1 MVLPS
6 NGLRIKAGVQWRAF
20 DDGLVVYVPETC
32 ETHLLDT
39 AWLQALAGFD
49 AAAST
54 AASQSSLH
62 PAPAI
67 TAAEWQSLVD
77 LKILD
82 AIT

>member
-6 NGLRIKAGVQWRAF
+6 HGLRIKVGVQWRAF

-49 AAAST
+49 AAAAT
-54 AASQSSLH
+54 AASQGSLH
-62 PAPAI
+62 QAPAI
-67 TAAEWQSLVD
+67 TASEWQSLVD

>member
-6 NGLRIKAGVQWRAF
+6 HSLRVKVGVQWRAF
-20 DDGLVVYVPETC
+20 DDGLVVYVSETC

-39 AWLQALAGFD
+39 AWLQALVGFD
-49 AAAST
+49 AAAPT
-54 AASQSSLH
+54 AASQGSLH
-62 PAPAI
+62 QAPAI
-67 TAAEWQSLVD
+67 TVSEWQSLVD

>member
-6 NGLRIKAGVQWRAF
+6 HSLRIKSGVQWRAF

-49 AAAST
+49 AAAAT
-54 AASQSSLH
+54 AASQGSLH
-62 PAPAI
+62 QAPAF
-67 TAAEWQSLVD
+67 TASEWQSLVD